1 MPQLSSYAPLHPQ
14 GPRVLS
20 TLTLANLAQQPP
32 RAPGHRSGARIRVG
46 TSLRCARLTSGTY
59 VEAIAVVNSVYNLA
73 IHMEVTNLGAF
84 DHILHTA
91 AAENI
96 EPKEKRPV
104 ENRLAGPVGKE
115 RAGGIGRA
123 ALKGGTSHIPSE
135 KRTSVGS
142 CCATGMRGE
151 PINPINAKKKKS
163 ASFLYLEHPASSIH
177 LRFFILRNDTAPTR
191 KSQVVSHPGALTA
204 NACYYSNGDCII
216 QTLLALTFAKLAG
229 PCPDTHSLKRCFII
243 RDSSQAFL
251 DNSDRPSGLTGDDK
265 FSYKHDSWSSVP
277 LNPSHKYLDSKQSM
291 FEMYFYSCDSGLGR
305 KDWIQLDI

>member
-1 MPQLSSYAPLHPQ
+1 MPQLSSYAPLRPQ

-20 TLTLANLAQQPP
+20 TLTLANLAQVLESSFPVSHQPP

-142 CCATGMRGE
+142 CCATG
-151 PINPINAKKKKS
+151 
-163 ASFLYLEHPASSIH
+163 
-177 LRFFILRNDTAPTR
+177 
-191 KSQVVSHPGALTA
+191 GALTA

-265 FSYKHDSWSSVP
+265 FSHKHDSWSSVP

-305 KDWIQLDI
+305 KDWILVTHIMSSFTL